1 MQHLSNYSTFSHSE
15 MTPLKQPN
23 SYEYLGLFLDFLF
36 CFTGLST
43 HVPVP
48 QYFNGLIFGRINS
61 LQVAFLLGIL
71 MAILFYVFFLYTLQ
85 NHLSGLKKICIFIGL
100 MMKIQRRA
108 NWLLLWWCH
117 SRWEHFLSL
126 FIAYRNIKCFHVV
139 FAYFWLNLFLV
150 FTTLIAIT
158 DGIIFHY
165 QLLTFL
171 YTKIIDLYINFVSCH
186 FTELSYCL

>member
-1 MQHLSNYSTFSHSE
+1 MYQSHNIL
-15 MTPLKQPN
+15 TV
-23 SYEYLGLFLDFLF
+23 SYL
-36 CFTGLST
+36 
-43 HVPVP
+43 V
-48 QYFNGLIFGRINS
+48 GLIPFK
-61 LQVAFLLGIL
+61 LLFFWE
-71 MAILFYVFFLYTLQ
+71 FYGYSVLCVFSIHTSESPLWF
-85 NHLSGLKKICIFIGL
+85 KKICIFIGL

-108 NWLLLWWCH
+108 NWRLLWWCH

-126 FIAYRNIKCFHVV
+126 FISFRNIKCFHVV

-171 YTKIIDLYINFVSCH
+171 YMKIIDLYINFVSCH